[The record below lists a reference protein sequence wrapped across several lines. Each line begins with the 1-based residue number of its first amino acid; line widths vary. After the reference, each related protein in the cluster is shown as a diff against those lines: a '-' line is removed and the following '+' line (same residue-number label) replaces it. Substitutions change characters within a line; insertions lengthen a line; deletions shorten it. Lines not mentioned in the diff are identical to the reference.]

1 MKIRLGA
8 AIICCVIL
16 ALASTANAEE
26 ISIKI
31 GVLTDLSGPYSDLS
45 GEGSVLATRM
55 AAEDFAAENP
65 GVRVDI
71 VSGDAQN
78 KPDIGSAIAR
88 EWYDV
93 KGVDAIVDVVNS
105 GVALAVS
112 QITKERNKVLLATGP
127 ATSELTGVSCSPN
140 TIQWTY
146 DTYAL
151 SRGTGGALTRTGGD
165 TWFFITADYA
175 FGHALERDTSNVVET
190 SGGKVLGRV
199 RVPVNTAD
207 FASYLMQAQSSGA
220 KVVGLANAGADTI
233 NAIKQASEFGLTH
246 SKIRLA
252 GMLIALSDVHS
263 LGTNLAQGLVITQ
276 AFYWDLNDS
285 TRAWSRRFGERRN
298 GQMPGQVHAGAYS
311 ATLHYL
317 KAVSALKSKADGASV
332 VAKMKALATNDPL
345 FGKGW
350 VRVDGR
356 KMHDMYLFEVKRPS
370 ESKAE
375 WDLLKLLSTIPA
387 VDAFR
392 PLDNN
397 GCHLVKN

>member
-1 MKIRLGA
+1 
-8 AIICCVIL
+8 
-16 ALASTANAEE
+16 
-26 ISIKI
+26 
-31 GVLTDLSGPYSDLS
+31 
-45 GEGSVLATRM
+45 
-55 AAEDFAAENP
+55 
-65 GVRVDI
+65 
-71 VSGDAQN
+71 
-78 KPDIGSAIAR
+78 
-88 EWYDV
+88 V

-345 FGKGW
+345 FGKGR

-387 VDAFR
+387 DDAFR